1 MFRKLIL
8 ILIIVFTL
16 MGFRH
21 GDREGRR
28 HNFFNQ
34 QIGKLLLNTGG
45 ELLLNTGGR
54 ILLQ

>member
-1 MFRKLIL
+1 MFKKLLL
-8 ILIIVFTL
+8 ILIIVFVL

-21 GDREGRR
+21 GGRDGRR
-28 HNFFNQ
+28 HNFYNQ